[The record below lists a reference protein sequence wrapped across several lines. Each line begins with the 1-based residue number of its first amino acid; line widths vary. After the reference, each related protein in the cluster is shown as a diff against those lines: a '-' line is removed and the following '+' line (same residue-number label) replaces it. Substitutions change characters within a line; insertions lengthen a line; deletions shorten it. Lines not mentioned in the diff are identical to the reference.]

1 MKSILIKNKLQF
13 FTFII
18 LGALPLFIDSYYLD
32 NISYFMCWTFIS
44 LGLAVIWGMGGILS
58 FGQTAFFGLA
68 GYGFSVI
75 SINFL
80 GVAGVSLWSVI
91 LALILT
97 GVFGLIVGYFLF
109 YGGIYDVFIGIVT
122 LAITLVFET
131 FMQQTAGPEYAIGPA
146 RLNGFNGMQGMP
158 TIGFKDIP
166 FGLVEGVTQYYFILI
181 LALIVLVFLYKFKH
195 SKIGLVFLASKED
208 RERVSSLGHNV
219 QRVQLI
225 AFVIAS
231 ILAGV
236 SGILYTNWGGYITPD
251 SMGLVSAALPVVYVA
266 ASGKKDFFAVFIGC
280 IFFVWLSQTLAI
292 NGKQFAII
300 VMGLILVIS
309 TRFFPD
315 GIILMMINKLTEK
328 IKWLRS

>member
-1 MKSILIKNKLQF
+1 MISNYKKKKFEIIIFSILFL
-13 FTFII
+13 
-18 LGALPLFIDSYYLD
+18 LPIFIDSYYLD

-68 GYGFSVI
+68 GYAFSVI

-80 GVAGVSLWSVI
+80 GIAGVSIWSVI
-91 LALILT
+91 LSLIIT
-97 GVFGLIVGYFLF
+97 GIFGMIVGYFLF

-122 LAITLVFET
+122 LAITLVLET
-131 FMQQTAGPEYAIGPA
+131 FMQQTAGPEYTIGSA

-158 TIGFKDIP
+158 TIGFESLQ
-166 FGLVEGVTQYYFILI
+166 FGLLEGVTQYYFILLLAIII
-181 LALIVLVFLYKFKH
+181 LISLYKFKQ

-219 QRVQLI
+219 QKTQLI
-225 AFVIAS
+225 AFTIAS
-231 ILAGV
+231 LLAGI

-266 ASGKKDFFAVFIGC
+266 ASGKKDFFSVFLGC

-315 GIILMMINKLTEK
+315 GIILMLKNKLTEK
-328 IKWLRS
+328 IKWL